1 MARSQSLTK
10 SDDNGRG
17 VGERGGRGRDKEKEG
32 QGQRERRTKRKKVTQ
47 TMGVSDIFKLAPGP
61 MEQNT
66 GTLLGTWDD
75 EPGKLT

>member
-10 SDDNGRG
+10 SDDNGEG

-32 QGQRERRTKRKKVTQ
+32 GGRVTQ

>member
-10 SDDNGRG
+10 SDDNGGG

-32 QGQRERRTKRKKVTQ
+32 RGRVTQ

-66 GTLLGTWDD
+66 GTLLGNWDD